1 GRVVD
6 GMDVLAVHQS
16 AVEAVERARSGEGPT
31 LLEYKT
37 YRFKGH
43 SRGDAGNYRSKE
55 EFEQW
60 RQRDPVDLFRR
71 QLLEKF
77 QQSERELERIERA
90 CQAEIEEAV
99 AFAVASPEPSADEC
113 LHHVFAD

>member
-1 GRVVD
+1 
-6 GMDVLAVHQS
+6 MDVLAVHQS
-16 AVEAVERARSGEGPT
+16 ALEAVERARSGGGPT

-60 RQRDPVDLFRR
+60 RQRDPVELFRR
-71 QLLEKF
+71 QLLDEF
-77 QQSERELERIERA
+77 RQNERELEAIEGA
-90 CQAEIEEAV
+90 CQAEIQEAV
-99 AFAVASPEPSADEC
+99 AFPWATPE
-113 LHHVFAD
+113 